1 MANTTYKTKPND
13 RWDLIAWNAYGDPK
27 QIRILTDANP
37 RLPLSGDLPV
47 NVTINVP
54 VLEQAQ
60 INETNLPPW
69 KR

>member
-1 MANTTYKTKPND
+1 MANTTYKTKPGD
-13 RWDLIAWNAYGDPK
+13 RWDLIAWNAYGDAK

-47 NVTINVP
+47 NATINVP
-54 VLEQAQ
+54 VLEQVQ
-60 INETNLPPW
+60 ISENNLPPW